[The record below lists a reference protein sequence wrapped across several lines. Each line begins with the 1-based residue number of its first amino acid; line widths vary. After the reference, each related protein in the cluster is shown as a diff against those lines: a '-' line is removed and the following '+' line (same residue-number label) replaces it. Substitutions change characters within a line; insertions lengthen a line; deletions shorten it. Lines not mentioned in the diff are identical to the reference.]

1 MCSFPYCVQQ
11 KPTAAVR
18 RLLKQYQIVVWWATS
33 VEMCSAFE
41 RLLRTGELTPAGHA
55 AAGTRLDELR
65 QAWREIQPSE
75 PLRSQAEI
83 LLARFPLKA
92 ADALQLAAALL
103 WSSGAPQH
111 CVLLSGDVQLLE
123 AARHLGFQTVATS

>member
-1 MCSFPYCVQQ
+1 
-11 KPTAAVR
+11 
-18 RLLKQYQIVVWWATS
+18 LLKQYGIVVWWATPI
-33 VEMCSAFE
+33 EMCSTFE
-41 RLLRTGELTPAGHA
+41 RLLRTSELTVAEHTA
-55 AAGTRLDELR
+55 ARRRLEELR
-65 QAWREIQPSE
+65 QVWREVQPSE
-75 PLRSQAEI
+75 PLRSQAET
-83 LLARFPLKA
+83 LLDRFPLKA